1 MLTNVDDQ
9 DRVQREKDE
18 WQGSFE
24 PRVEVVTVLCMLA
37 GLFAVI
43 ALIGWLIPR

>member
-1 MLTNVDDQ
+1 MLTNIDDQ

-18 WQGSFE
+18 WQGSFQ
-24 PRVEVVTVLCMLA
+24 PQVEIVTILSMLA
-37 GLFAVI
+37 GLLAVI